1 MEEKRG
7 ERKSEEERREG
18 RRNRQAKEEEREGR
32 RNRGK
37 KEEREGGTSSKHL
50 TGKVN
55 ASHEPK

>member
-7 ERKSEEERREG
+7 ERKSEEERREV
-18 RRNRQAKEEEREGR
+18 KEEEREGS